1 MHVAYVVQ
9 LKADVMIWAQLFVG
23 VPKENSTTCIMQI
36 A

>member
-1 MHVAYVVQ
+1 MVYGV
-9 LKADVMIWAQLFVG
+9 LLNADVMIWAQLFVG